1 MTTVNSETL
10 PQYGSKAHL
19 RKIKA
24 NERECRMIKLIMCL
38 RRHPNMT
45 REQFQNY
52 WKNNHAPLFM
62 KNANVM
68 RTKKYVQS
76 HTINSPLNDGIKTSR
91 GMMDE
96 YDGVAEVWFESE
108 SDLIEAM
115 SSDEMVKLGKVLMED
130 EQNFIDHSSSCA
142 FIVNELEF

>member
-1 MTTVNSETL
+1 
-10 PQYGSKAHL
+10 
-19 RKIKA
+19 
-24 NERECRMIKLIMCL
+24 
-38 RRHPNMT
+38 
-45 REQFQNY
+45 
-52 WKNNHAPLFM
+52 M
-62 KNANVM
+62 KNAHVM